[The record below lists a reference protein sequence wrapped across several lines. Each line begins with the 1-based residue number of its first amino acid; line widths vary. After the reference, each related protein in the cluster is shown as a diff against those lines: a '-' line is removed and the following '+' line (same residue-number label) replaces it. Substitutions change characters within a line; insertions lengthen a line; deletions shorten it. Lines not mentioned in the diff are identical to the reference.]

1 MNCECNE
8 SFMVLP
14 DVHLLLSTAD
24 FSLEEDINQN
34 TNDHEIFLSESED
47 YNWIYLKQSLPYLK
61 EVAHFTSIYSISFN
75 SLN

>member
-1 MNCECNE
+1 MDFIYYGFIFRFKNGEYQMNCECNE

-34 TNDHEIFLSESED
+34 TNDHETFLSESED
-47 YNWIYLKQSLPYLK
+47 YN
-61 EVAHFTSIYSISFN
+61 
-75 SLN
+75 

>member
-24 FSLEEDINQN
+24 FSLEEDTNQN
-34 TNDHEIFLSESED
+34 TNYHETFLSESEN
-47 YNWIYLKQSLPYLK
+47 YN
-61 EVAHFTSIYSISFN
+61 
-75 SLN
+75 